1 VRRMHFKVY
10 FIVHYRKIFVG
21 NRVPSTDFA
30 SRQLQTASELYAAID
45 EFKSDQLFNLPAPD
59 PWISFSIG
67 SVSLIVVRE
76 PLND

>member
-45 EFKSDQLFNLPAPD
+45 DLISYLIYRLP
-59 PWISFSIG
+59 IHGFL
-67 SVSLIVVRE
+67 SLSE
-76 PLND
+76 A